1 MNNFGFQRER
11 KGGGTIANNAA
22 IEFNNQIVNYN
33 SNIEYNASTFSLKAT
48 GDYYV
53 FWTVT
58 IKTGLGVKGPTI
70 SLITDDDTVYDST
83 NSMKTGQISG
93 SAVIRVNGAK
103 TFQLINKTGQS
114 IVLADNVDVS
124 ATISIVQLSEETAG
138 IDLKLI
144 NSPGVDLAGG
154 ATVPFD
160 TEFAKFNN
168 MITNAAGV
176 ISITN
181 AGKYIIDWSV
191 AIDGSLDAVSSKFV
205 LVHPTSETENTILGT
220 SEISIV
226 HRTSIY
232 GSAILNVTTASQDV
246 PYNIELINGCTDAA
260 NNLVEI
266 TLADISTQASIRI
279 VQI

>member
-33 SNIEYNASTFSLKAT
+33 SNIQYNASTFSLKAA

-58 IKTGLGVKGPTI
+58 IKTGLGVKGPAI
-70 SLITDDDTVYDST
+70 SLVTDDDTVYDST

-93 SAVIRVNGAK
+93 SAVIKVNGTK
-103 TFQLINKTGQS
+103 TFQLVNKTGQS
-114 IVLADNVDVS
+114 IVLADNVDVN
-124 ATISIVQLSEETAG
+124 AVISIVQLKGETAG

-144 NSPGVDLAGG
+144 NSPASSLTGG
-154 ATVPFD
+154 AVVPFD

-168 MITNAAGV
+168 MITNEAGV
-176 ISITN
+176 ISLTN
-181 AGKYIIDWSV
+181 AAKYIIDWSV
-191 AIDGSLDAVSSKFV
+191 AIDGSLDAVSLKFL

-226 HRTSIY
+226 HQNSIY
-232 GSAILNVTTASQDV
+232 GSAILNVTTASQDI
-246 PYNIELINGCTDAA
+246 PYNIQLINGCTDAD
-260 NNLVEI
+260 NNLVEV
-266 TLADISTQASIRI
+266 TLSDISTQASIRI